1 MYLEVKD
8 AYEQYLIY
16 IENRMKIQSIKD
28 LKEKFENKI
37 LPYWKNYNIYDI
49 KELDYMKWQ
58 NDIEKFDYSNNYKS
72 NLHYLMSGFLTYC
85 VTYHELKYNVA
96 KKVGNFKMKNV
107 KVKRD
112 FYTFWEFRKF
122 IKKVNDNI
130 INLYFKTL
138 YLYGA
143 RPGEGMAFRFS
154 DLDTNR
160 ILHVNH
166 TISEH
171 SINGKRVMDTPK
183 TLESVRSWKIGK
195 RMYKDFM
202 KLKEFYIKKYGM
214 ENYDYFIF
222 GGIKPLAPTTIN
234 RHKKKACE
242 EAGIRPIELRAFR
255 RSNASLLYHFNIP
268 IQIIK
273 QRLGHANINTTMKFY
288 VQVYENK
295 EKRVTRTLNLIRL
308 LF

>member
-1 MYLEVKD
+1 MYLNFKEG
-8 AYEQYLIY
+8 YEQYLIY
-16 IENRMKIQSIKD
+16 IEHRMKPQSKKD

-37 LPYWKNYNIYDI
+37 LPFWKDYNIYDI

-58 NDIEKFDYSNNYKS
+58 NEIERFNYSNNYKS

-85 VTYHELKYNVA
+85 VTYHELRYNVA

-107 KVKRD
+107 KIKRD
-112 FYTFWEFRKF
+112 FYTFKEFKKF
-122 IKKVNDNI
+122 IKKVDNPI

-154 DLDTNR
+154 DLDDDR
-160 ILHVNH
+160 ILHVNN

-171 SINGKRVMDTPK
+171 TINGERKLDTPK
-183 TLESVRSWKIGK
+183 TMESVRNWKIGRK
-195 RMYKDFM
+195 MYKEFM
-202 KLKEFYIKKYGM
+202 NLKKLYINEYGKED
-214 ENYDYFIF
+214 YDYYIF

-234 RHKKKACE
+234 RHKKRACE
-242 EAGIRPIELRAFR
+242 KAKIRPIELRAFR
-255 RSNASLLYHFNIP
+255 RSNASLLYHLHIP

-273 QRLGHANINTTMKFY
+273 QRLGHSNINTTMKFY

>member
-1 MYLEVKD
+1 MYLKFRN
-8 AYEQYLIY
+8 AYNQYLEY
-16 IENRMKIQSIKD
+16 IEYRMKPQSKKD

-37 LPYWKNYNIYDI
+37 LPYFEDFNIYDI

-58 NDIEKFDYSNNYKS
+58 NEIEKFDYSNNYKS
-72 NLHYLMSGFLTYC
+72 NLHYLFSGFLTYC
-85 VTYHELKYNVA
+85 VTYHELRYNVA
-96 KKVGNFKMKNV
+96 RKVGNFKMKNI
-107 KVKRD
+107 KIKRD

-122 IKKVNDNI
+122 IKKVDDKI

-154 DLDTNR
+154 DLNEKR
-160 ILHVNH
+160 ILQVNF

-171 SINGKRVMDTPK
+171 SINGKRVLDTPK
-183 TLESVRSWKIGK
+183 TQESIRNWKIGR

-202 KLKEFYIKKYGM
+202 KLKNLYIQKYGI
-214 ENYDYFIF
+214 EDYDYFIF

-234 RHKKKACE
+234 RKKVEACQKANL
-242 EAGIRPIELRAFR
+242 RPIELRAFR
-255 RSNASLLYHFNIP
+255 RSNASLLYHLKIP
-268 IQIIK
+268 MQIIK
-273 QRLGHANINTTMKFY
+273 QRLGHANINTTSKFY
-288 VQVYENK
+288 IQVYENK